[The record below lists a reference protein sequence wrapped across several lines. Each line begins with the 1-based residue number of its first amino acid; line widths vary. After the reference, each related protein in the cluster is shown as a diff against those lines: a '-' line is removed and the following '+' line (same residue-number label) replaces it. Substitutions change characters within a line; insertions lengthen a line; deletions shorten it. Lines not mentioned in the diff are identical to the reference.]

1 MPHMVTQQCCNDATC
16 VSVCPVNCIHPTP
29 DEPGYA
35 RAEMLYI
42 DPATCID
49 CGACTDVDVCPVDA
63 IAPDFALTPAT
74 APYAELNAH
83 YFNDSTRTRYRR
95 ERVARKRPD
104 HSGSSVGPLRVAI
117 VGSGPSACYAADE
130 LTTTPGLDVEVH
142 IFERL
147 PTPWGLVRYGVAPDH
162 QHTKSAT
169 RTFERMADRPGV
181 FFHLGVEIGTHLTH
195 DELGAHHHAVIYAV
209 GAPADKRL
217 GIPGEDLSGSVSAT
231 DLVGWYNG
239 HPDHADHVF
248 DLSAERAVILGNGN
262 VALDIA
268 RILTRDVKEL
278 ARTDI
283 ADHALSLLAGSGIR
297 EVVVVGRRD
306 PAHAAYTT
314 PELLGLAGLTTEVEL
329 AVDCP
334 SAVEVNHPPSEFD
347 QTSSSPTTLKAQIA
361 DELALQPASGA
372 MRRIVLRYLSSPA
385 EILGDDRVRGIRL
398 RRNEMH
404 AEGNDRS
411 AIRSTKVTDVLE
423 CGLVVRSVGYRG
435 HPVPRLPF
443 DIERGIIPNRNGQV
457 VEPGTGEVRVG
468 VYVAG
473 WIKRGPSGV
482 IGTNKQCSIETVERI
497 LDDHANGRLTPPA
510 GDSRS
515 LLDLV
520 RKRSPEAIDYEGW
533 QRIDKVEQT
542 AGQPAGRPR
551 VKIVDVNGMVEAAS
565 TTANYGNLSL

>member
-1 MPHMVTQQCCNDATC
+1 MPHVITQQCCNDASC

-29 DEPGYA
+29 DEPDYA

-63 IAPDFALTPAT
+63 IVPDSALTPAT
-74 APYAELNAH
+74 ARYADLNAH
-83 YFNDSTRTRYRR
+83 YFRDSTRTQYRR
-95 ERVARKRPD
+95 ERVARERSD
-104 HSGSSVGPLRVAI
+104 RNGSSAGPLRVAI

-142 IFERL
+142 IFDRL

-169 RTFERMADRPGV
+169 RTFERMARRPGV

-195 DELGAHHHAVIYAV
+195 DELLAHHHAVIYAV

-217 GIPGEDLSGSVSAT
+217 GIPGEDLTGSMSAT

-239 HPDHADHVF
+239 HPDHADHEF
-248 DLSAERAVILGNGN
+248 DLSTERAVILGNGN
-262 VALDIA
+262 VALDVA

-283 ADHALSLLAGSGIR
+283 AGHALSALAGSGIR
-297 EVVVVGRRD
+297 EVVVVGRRN

-314 PELLGLAGLTTEVEL
+314 PELLGLAGLTSEVEL
-329 AVDCP
+329 TLDCP
-334 SAVEVNHPPSEFD
+334 AMEVHPTQNDIDHPAY
-347 QTSSSPTTLKAQIA
+347 SPTTLKAQVA
-361 DELALQPASGA
+361 DELALRPAGSA
-372 MRRIVLRYLSSPA
+372 PRRIVLRYLASPV

-398 RRNEMH
+398 RRNEMV
-404 AEGNDRS
+404 ADDDGRS
-411 AIRSTKVTDVLE
+411 GIRPTEITDVLE

-435 HPVPRLPF
+435 RPVPGLPF
-443 DIERGIIPNRNGQV
+443 DIDHGIIPNHNGRV
-457 VEPGTGEVRVG
+457 VDPSTGETRTG
-468 VYVAG
+468 VYVTG
-473 WIKRGPSGV
+473 WTKRGPSGV
-482 IGTNKQCSIETVERI
+482 IGTNRRCSIETVTSL
-497 LDDHANGRLTPPA
+497 LDDHANGRLTAPA
-510 GDSRS
+510 HDRRS

-520 RKRSPEAIDYEGW
+520 RERRPESIDFEGW
-533 QRIDKVEQT
+533 QAIDQFERT
-542 AGQPAGRPR
+542 AGKREGRPR
-551 VKIVDVNGMVEAAS
+551 VKIVDIDGMLVRAQS
-565 TTANYGNLSL
+565 S

>member
-1 MPHMVTQQCCNDATC
+1 MPHVITQQCCNDASC

-29 DEPGYA
+29 DEPDYA

-63 IAPDFALTPAT
+63 IVPDSALTPET
-74 APYAELNAH
+74 IRYADLNAR
-83 YFNDSTRTRYRR
+83 YFNESTRTQYKR
-95 ERVARKRPD
+95 ERVARERSD
-104 HSGSSVGPLRVAI
+104 HNRSSVGPLRVAI

-142 IFERL
+142 IFDRL

-169 RTFERMADRPGV
+169 RTFERMARRPGV

-195 DELGAHHHAVIYAV
+195 DELLAHHHAVIYAV

-217 GIPGEDLSGSVSAT
+217 DIPGEDLPGSVSAT

-239 HPDHADHVF
+239 HPDHTDHAF
-248 DLSAERAVILGNGN
+248 DLSTERAVILGNGN

-268 RILTRDVKEL
+268 RILTRDVAEL

-283 ADHALSLLAGSGIR
+283 AGHALSALADSGIR

-329 AVDCP
+329 TLDCP
-334 SAVEVNHPPSEFD
+334 ATEVDHTEDDTD
-347 QTSSSPTTLKAQIA
+347 QTACSPTTLKALVA
-361 DELALQPASGA
+361 EELALRRVGGA
-372 MRRIVLRYLSSPA
+372 PRRIVLRYLASPV
-385 EILGDDRVRGIRL
+385 EIVGGDRVRGIRL
-398 RRNEMH
+398 RRNEMI
-404 AEGNDRS
+404 AEEDGRS
-411 AIRSTKVTDVLE
+411 GIRPTKTTDVLE

-435 HPVPRLPF
+435 RPMPGLPF
-443 DIERGIIPNRNGQV
+443 DIDRGIIPNHNGKV
-457 VEPGTGEVRVG
+457 VDPGTGETRTG
-468 VYVAG
+468 VYVTG

-482 IGTNKQCSIETVERI
+482 IGTNKHCSIETVTSL
-497 LDDHANGRLTPPA
+497 LDDHANGRLTAPA
-510 GDSRS
+510 GGRRS
-515 LLDLV
+515 LFELV
-520 RKRSPEAIDYEGW
+520 RDRRPNTVDYEGW
-533 QRIDKVEQT
+533 QRIDKFEQT
-542 AGQPAGRPR
+542 VGQREGRPR
-551 VKIVDVNGMVEAAS
+551 VKIVDTDGMLVRAQFS
-565 TTANYGNLSL
+565 

>member
-1 MPHMVTQQCCNDATC
+1 MITQQCCNDATC

-63 IAPDFALTPAT
+63 IVPDFALTPAT
-74 APYAELNAH
+74 ARYADLNAR
-83 YFNDSTRTRYRR
+83 YFGDPTHTQYER
-95 ERVARKRPD
+95 ERIVRKRPD
-104 HSGSSVGPLRVAI
+104 HNGPTSHPLRVAI

-142 IFERL
+142 IFDRL

-169 RTFERMADRPGV
+169 RTFERMAGRQGV

-195 DELGAHHHAVIYAV
+195 DELVAHHHAVIYAV

-217 GIPGEDLSGSVSAT
+217 GIPGENLPGSVSAT

-248 DLSAERAVILGNGN
+248 DLSAERAVTLGNGN

-314 PELLGLAGLTTEVEL
+314 PELLGLAELNTEVEL
-329 AVDCP
+329 ALDCP
-334 SAVEVNHPPSEFD
+334 SPMEVNYPQNEID
-347 QTSSSPTTLKAQIA
+347 QISNSPKAQIA
-361 DELALQPASGA
+361 DELTLRPASGA
-372 MRRIVLRYLSSPA
+372 TRRIVLRYLSSPV

-398 RRNEMH
+398 RRNEMTDRD
-404 AEGNDRS
+404 NDRS
-411 AIRSTKVTDVLE
+411 GIRSTKIIDVLD

-435 HPVPRLPF
+435 RPVPGSPSTSSAESSRTTTDKSSIREQDKL
-443 DIERGIIPNRNGQV
+443 G
-457 VEPGTGEVRVG
+457 RV
-468 VYVAG
+468 
-473 WIKRGPSGV
+473 
-482 IGTNKQCSIETVERI
+482 C
-497 LDDHANGRLTPPA
+497 
-510 GDSRS
+510 
-515 LLDLV
+515 
-520 RKRSPEAIDYEGW
+520 
-533 QRIDKVEQT
+533 
-542 AGQPAGRPR
+542 
-551 VKIVDVNGMVEAAS
+551 M
-565 TTANYGNLSL
+565 